1 MTMTPMT
8 IVLLLYFVILCVIAV
23 HSAMNVK
30 SVPDFFVA
38 RKGASVKAVT
48 GSLVATILG
57 GSAVIGAVDA
67 GPKLGAATAWFM
79 LVGSLGLLALLPF
92 VKKAYTLG
100 KYTLPDLIENLFGK
114 LPRTIASIVIPL
126 AWTGI
131 VAAQII
137 ASAKLLQSFTPLS
150 YEVSATISAVI
161 FIFYTMA
168 GGQLSI
174 LRTDLLQAILILAG
188 LAIIV
193 LFAIGYDFTIASSAL
208 GFASESPTLTKN
220 APAFPF
226 NSNFTP
232 LTLFLLILTYGST
245 FTVGPD
251 MFSRLFCAKDDR
263 TAKKAILTA
272 ALILIPV
279 AATIGFLGAFGTGL
293 GEVQGARISAIAD
306 LVVPAPLAPFIALAL
321 LSVVLSSA
329 DTTLLSSSIIICEL
343 LFRKS
348 PVNDETQEDEK
359 LEAEKQEAGKLESET
374 LEVEKQEC
382 RAPQHRITGK
392 IKTQLVKDLSSLAST
407 RYVILANGFVAF
419 IIALLFTDI
428 IQMLLLALAIY
439 AGAFIIPILFGLAG
453 MRIKPKFV
461 SAAIIAGGLLA
472 LAGKLFEATAAASFT
487 LVSANAVM
495 EFTAAHFSDILLIAA
510 FAVNAGLLLIGRI
523 KEK

>member
-1 MTMTPMT
+1 MTPML
-8 IVLLLYFVILCVIAV
+8 IVLLLYLAILCVIAI

-38 RKGASVKAVT
+38 RKGASVKAVA

-137 ASAKLLQSFTPLS
+137 AAAKLLQSFTPLS

-232 LTLFLLILTYGST
+232 LSLFLLILTYGST

-251 MFSRLFCAKDDR
+251 MFSRLFCARDDR
-263 TAKKAILTA
+263 AAKKAILTA

-279 AATIGFLGAFGTGL
+279 AAIIGFLGAFGTGL

-348 PVNDETQEDEK
+348 PGNDESQEVEK
-359 LEAEKQEAGKLESET
+359 QYAETQEAGKLEAGMLKAET
-374 LEVEKQEC
+374 QEC
-382 RAPQHRITGK
+382 RAPHRITGK

-487 LVSANAVM
+487 LISANAVM

-510 FAVNAGLLLIGRI
+510 FAVNAALLLAGRI

>member
-1 MTMTPMT
+1 MTPMI
-8 IVLLLYFVILCVIAV
+8 IVLLLYLAILCVIAI

-38 RKGASVKAVT
+38 HKGASVKAVS
-48 GSLVATILG
+48 GSLIATILG

-150 YEVSATISAVI
+150 YEVSATISAII
-161 FIFYTMA
+161 FVFYTMA

-188 LAIIV
+188 LVIIV

-220 APAFPF
+220 APGFPF

-232 LTLFLLILTYGST
+232 LSLFLLILTYGST

-251 MFSRLFCAKDDR
+251 MFSRLFCARDDR
-263 TAKKAILTA
+263 AAKKAILIA

-348 PVNDETQEDEK
+348 PSNDETREVEK
-359 LEAEKQEAGKLESET
+359 LETGKLEAGKLEAGKPLSET
-374 LEVEKQEC
+374 AENQEC
-382 RAPQHRITGK
+382 RAQHRITGK

-487 LVSANAVM
+487 LISANAVM

-510 FAVNAGLLLIGRI
+510 FAVNAGLLLIGRVR
-523 KEK
+523 EK

>member
-1 MTMTPMT
+1 MTPMI
-8 IVLLLYFVILCVIAV
+8 IVLLLYLAILCVIAV

-38 RKGASVKAVT
+38 RKGASVKAVA

-193 LFAIGYDFTIASSAL
+193 LFAIGYDLTLASSAL

-232 LTLFLLILTYGST
+232 LSLFLLILTYGST

-251 MFSRLFCAKDDR
+251 MFSRLFCARDDR

-348 PVNDETQEDEK
+348 PGNDESQEAESQDVEK
-359 LEAEKQEAGKLESET
+359 LEAGKPLSET
-374 LEVEKQEC
+374 AENQEC
-382 RAPQHRITGK
+382 RAPHRITGK

-487 LVSANAVM
+487 LISANAVM

-510 FAVNAGLLLIGRI
+510 FAVNAGLLLIGRVR
-523 KEK
+523 EK

>member
-1 MTMTPMT
+1 MTPMI
-8 IVLLLYFVILCVIAV
+8 IVLLLYLAILCVIAV

-38 RKGASVKAVT
+38 RKGASVKAVA

-193 LFAIGYDFTIASSAL
+193 LFAIGYDLTLASSAL

-232 LTLFLLILTYGST
+232 LSLFLLILTYGST

-251 MFSRLFCAKDDR
+251 MFSRLFCARDDR

-348 PVNDETQEDEK
+348 PGNDESQEAESQDVEK
-359 LEAEKQEAGKLESET
+359 LEAGKPLSET
-374 LEVEKQEC
+374 AENQES

-487 LVSANAVM
+487 LISANAVM

-510 FAVNAGLLLIGRI
+510 FAVNAGLLLIGRVR
-523 KEK
+523 EK

>member
-1 MTMTPMT
+1 MTPMI
-8 IVLLLYFVILCVIAV
+8 IVLLLYLAILCVIAI

-38 RKGASVKAVT
+38 RKGASVKAVA

-193 LFAIGYDFTIASSAL
+193 LFAIGYDLTLASSAL

-232 LTLFLLILTYGST
+232 LSLFLLILTYGST

-251 MFSRLFCAKDDR
+251 MFSRLFCARDDR
-263 TAKKAILTA
+263 AAKKAILTA

-348 PVNDETQEDEK
+348 PSNDKTREVEK
-359 LEAEKQEAGKLESET
+359 LETGKLEAGKPLSET
-374 LEVEKQEC
+374 AENQEC
-382 RAPQHRITGK
+382 RAPHRITGK

-487 LVSANAVM
+487 LISANAVM

-510 FAVNAGLLLIGRI
+510 FAVNAGLLLVGRI

>member
-1 MTMTPMT
+1 MTPMI
-8 IVLLLYFVILCVIAV
+8 IVLLLYLAILCVIAV

-38 RKGASVKAVT
+38 RKGASVKAVA

-137 ASAKLLQSFTPLS
+137 AAAKLLQSFTPLN
-150 YEVSATISAVI
+150 YEVSATISAII
-161 FIFYTMA
+161 FVFYTMA

-188 LAIIV
+188 LVIIV

-232 LTLFLLILTYGST
+232 LSLFLLILTYGST

-251 MFSRLFCAKDDR
+251 MFSRLFCARDDR
-263 TAKKAILTA
+263 VAKKAILIA

-348 PVNDETQEDEK
+348 PSNDETREVEK
-359 LEAEKQEAGKLESET
+359 LETGKPLSET
-374 LEVEKQEC
+374 AENQEC
-382 RAPQHRITGK
+382 RAPHRITGK

-487 LVSANAVM
+487 LISANAVM

-510 FAVNAGLLLIGRI
+510 FAVNAGLLLIGRVR
-523 KEK
+523 EK

>member
-1 MTMTPMT
+1 MTPMI
-8 IVLLLYFVILCVIAV
+8 IVLLLYLAILCVIAI

-38 RKGASVKAVT
+38 RKGASVKAVA

-193 LFAIGYDFTIASSAL
+193 LFAIGYDLTLASSAL

-232 LTLFLLILTYGST
+232 LSLFLLILTYGST

-251 MFSRLFCAKDDR
+251 MFSRLFCARDDR

-348 PVNDETQEDEK
+348 PSNDESQEAESQDVEK
-359 LEAEKQEAGKLESET
+359 LEAGKPLSET
-374 LEVEKQEC
+374 AENQEC
-382 RAPQHRITGK
+382 RAPHRITGK

-487 LVSANAVM
+487 LISANAVM

-510 FAVNAGLLLIGRI
+510 FAVNAGLLLIGRVR
-523 KEK
+523 EK

>member
-1 MTMTPMT
+1 MTPMT
-8 IVLLLYFVILCVIAV
+8 IVLLLYFAILCIIAI

-57 GSAVIGAVDA
+57 GSAVIGAIDV
-67 GPKLGAATAWFM
+67 GPKMGAATAWFM
-79 LVGSLGLLALLPF
+79 LVGSLGLFALLPF
-92 VKKAYTLG
+92 VKQAYIRG
-100 KYTLPDLIENLFGK
+100 KYTLPDLIENLYGK

-150 YEVSATISAVI
+150 YEISATISAIV

-174 LRTDLLQAILILAG
+174 LRTDLLQAVLILVG

-193 LFAIGYDFTIASSAL
+193 IFAIGYDFTMASSAL
-208 GFASESPTLTKN
+208 GFAEESPVLTKN

-226 NSNFTP
+226 NQNFTP
-232 LTLFLLILTYGST
+232 LSLFLLILTYGST
-245 FTVGPD
+245 FTAGPD

-263 TAKKAILTA
+263 AAKKAILSA
-272 ALILIPV
+272 AIILVPV
-279 AATIGFLGAFGTGL
+279 AAIIGFLGAFGTGL
-293 GEVQGARISAIAD
+293 GEVQGARISAIAN
-306 LVVPAPLAPFIALAL
+306 LVVPPPLAPVIALAL

-343 LFRKS
+343 IFRKRGGS
-348 PVNDETQEDEK
+348 EAQSESKQPTENDR
-359 LEAEKQEAGKLESET
+359 AEKQANESA
-374 LEVEKQEC
+374 Q
-382 RAPQHRITGK
+382 RITVK

-453 MRIKPKFV
+453 MRIRPKFV

-472 LAGKLFEATAAASFT
+472 LAGKFLEATAAASFT
-487 LVSANAVM
+487 LLSANAIV

-510 FAVNAGLLLIGRI
+510 FVVNAGLLLMGRI
-523 KEK
+523 REK

>member
-1 MTMTPMT
+1 MTPMI
-8 IVLLLYFVILCVIAV
+8 IVLLLYLAILCVIAV

-38 RKGASVKAVT
+38 RKGASVKAVA

-137 ASAKLLQSFTPLS
+137 ASAKLLQSFTPLN
-150 YEVSATISAVI
+150 YEISATISAII
-161 FIFYTMA
+161 FVFYTMA

-232 LTLFLLILTYGST
+232 LSLFLLILTYGST

-251 MFSRLFCAKDDR
+251 MFSRLFCARDDR
-263 TAKKAILTA
+263 TAKKAILIA

-348 PVNDETQEDEK
+348 PGNDESQEAESQDVEK
-359 LEAEKQEAGKLESET
+359 LEAGKPLSET
-374 LEVEKQEC
+374 AENQEC
-382 RAPQHRITGK
+382 RAPHRITGK

-487 LVSANAVM
+487 LISANAVM

-510 FAVNAGLLLIGRI
+510 FAVNAGLLLIGRVR
-523 KEK
+523 EK

>member
-1 MTMTPMT
+1 MTPMI
-8 IVLLLYFVILCVIAV
+8 IVLLLYLAILCIIAI

-38 RKGASVKAVT
+38 RKGASVKAVA

-193 LFAIGYDFTIASSAL
+193 LFAIGYDLTLASSAL

-220 APAFPF
+220 APGFPF

-232 LTLFLLILTYGST
+232 LSLFLLILTYGST

-251 MFSRLFCAKDDR
+251 MFSRLFCARDDR
-263 TAKKAILTA
+263 AAKKAILTA

-348 PVNDETQEDEK
+348 PGNDESQEAESQDVEK
-359 LEAEKQEAGKLESET
+359 LEAGKPLSET
-374 LEVEKQEC
+374 AENQEC
-382 RAPQHRITGK
+382 RAPHRITGK

-487 LVSANAVM
+487 LISANAVM

-510 FAVNAGLLLIGRI
+510 FAVNAGLLLIGRVR
-523 KEK
+523 EK